1 MDQQITLFQ
10 LRVRAAAEV
19 VSAILMILNR
29 TATATAATQTHHF
42 WGKVGQGNVFLSVV
56 DLIIVSLFNA
66 STVDALSFF
75 KSFVNFFGLESKCHS
90 WGKHQQSS
98 YKQELD
104 ANNATRCL
112 HDACTSSDQSINE
125 AETHV
130 ARLWEQTAESKPKI
144 ASCFWR
150 MRINPTSREK
160 SRISL
165 RLAGKM
171 TFAV

>member
-1 MDQQITLFQ
+1 MDEQITLFQ
-10 LRVRAAAEV
+10 LRVRAAAAV
-19 VSAILMILNR
+19 VSAIVMILNR
-29 TATATAATQTHHF
+29 TAAAAATATAATQTHHF
-42 WGKVGQGNVFLSVV
+42 WGNVGQGNVFLSVV

-130 ARLWEQTAESKPKI
+130 ARL
-144 ASCFWR
+144 
-150 MRINPTSREK
+150 
-160 SRISL
+160 
-165 RLAGKM
+165 
-171 TFAV
+171 